1 MRRTSVR
8 RIVRFMIGSN
18 LLRRRRCAVQDER
31 RILFW
36 LCDLTLA
43 EKKTSDDLILFAF
56 CGANSP

>member
-1 MRRTSVR
+1 
-8 RIVRFMIGSN
+8 MIGSN